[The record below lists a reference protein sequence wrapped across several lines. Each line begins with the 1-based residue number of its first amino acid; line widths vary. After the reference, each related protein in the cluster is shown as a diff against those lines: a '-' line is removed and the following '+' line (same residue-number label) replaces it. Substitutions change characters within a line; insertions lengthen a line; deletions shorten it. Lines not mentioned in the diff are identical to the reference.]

1 MIQRRPTRG
10 RGSFCALAAATAA
23 ALAACGLAPP
33 PAHAGTS
40 TLTLSSTPVGKSLN
54 YVGYNMA
61 HYMPGS
67 NTSAWVEYSNVNAF
81 RVWASSSYYEPRPS
95 TGGLRDDLGPWGD
108 GVTSLS
114 TFNARKTALRA
125 DPLNPTYINWDGTA
139 THPGFNYLFDNLVQ
153 PGSNAMQLD
162 YVLGQ
167 LHDRGIKVMQQ
178 TERSVAAFPINGDA
192 DWAGKWEQWQ
202 GFYAMAFHSARD
214 YGVTSYQMYNEP
226 NGDSNETQ
234 ADYMI
239 RLRLASDAI
248 HSAIAD
254 VNRLYGKNLVA
265 DVVAPTTAGGAARVD
280 DWGKTALQGLHTDYQ
295 GVTSPSTKIFDTY
308 SVQVYGKDGASFGA
322 DTASTKSK
330 ISQYHPDGA
339 AAGQAMPL
347 IYSEFNR
354 YTSNNLAD
362 MPTTSLE
369 TPSVVTDIGSIYVNA
384 MANGADS
391 MYAFKFSQTNWV
403 PSGSTAE
410 EPQKT
415 GFHYVSETDSI
426 HDITGA
432 THASG
437 VVRLVAKAF
446 EEGRNRLGATPST
459 SLDGYDVATS
469 FDPASK
475 NYYLFGVNRSSSE
488 SQTITYNL
496 SDWNVSPDTMVSVE
510 EVSPG
515 HNGEVTQLV
524 GIPANKQLTLTQPTQ
539 SVWLLTIPSG
549 AAVAPT
555 KLTPSDDAVVRNA
568 DGASPVDYSKQ
579 NFGSLAT
586 ANVGRTAASAR
597 DDFATYLKFNL
608 GTSKAADVSR
618 AILRVNGQAMT
629 EDGSNPGS
637 ILFHVYALAGDNWNE
652 NSIVWDTAPGLS
664 LTDAKL
670 TGVGATAWPVGQLT
684 FTGDGTQL
692 IGIDLTTFLADHPG
706 VFDDGQLTFAL
717 VREQRFVG
725 DADNPLSF
733 VQLYTKES
741 GSGLAPQLMLFV
753 PEPGTGGL
761 LLLAGAAAFGRR
773 GRRRAR

>member
-1 MIQRRPTRG
+1 MATDRA
-10 RGSFCALAAATAA
+10 SAATA
-23 ALAACGLAPP
+23 
-33 PAHAGTS
+33 TV
-40 TLTLSSTPVGKSLN
+40 TVSSTPVGKTLK
-54 YVGYNMA
+54 YVGYNMG
-61 HYMPGS
+61 HYLPGS
-67 NTSAWVEYSNVNAF
+67 NTSAWVVYSNVNAY
-81 RVWASSSYYEPRPS
+81 RIWAASSYYEPLVS
-95 TGGLRDDLGPWGD
+95 GTRDDNSVWGD
-108 GVTSLS
+108 GVTDLAS
-114 TFNARKTALRA
+114 FNSRKSALRA
-125 DPLNPTYINWDGTA
+125 DPLNQTYINWTGAGTGSRK
-139 THPGFNYLFDNLVQ
+139 GFNYYFENFTQ
-153 PGSNAMQLD
+153 TGSNAVRLN
-162 YVLGQ
+162 YALGE
-167 LHDRGIKVMQQ
+167 LHDRGIHVMQQ
-178 TERSVAAFPINGDA
+178 TERSAGAFPITGDS

-202 GFYAMAFHSARD
+202 HYYAMAFHSARD
-214 YGVTSYQMYNEP
+214 YDVTSYQMYNEP
-226 NGDSNETQ
+226 NGDPNETQ

-254 VNRLYGKNLVA
+254 VDRMYGKNLVA
-265 DVVAPTTAGGAARVD
+265 DVVAPTTAGGAVRVD

-295 GVTSPSTKIFDTY
+295 GITSPSTKIFDTY
-308 SVQVYGKDGASFGA
+308 SAQVYGKDGASFGA
-322 DTASTKSK
+322 DTASTKAK

-362 MPTTSLE
+362 MPTTNLE
-369 TPSVVTDIGSIYVNA
+369 KPSVVTDIASIYVNA
-384 MANGADS
+384 MKSGADS

-403 PSGSTAE
+403 PRGSTAE

-415 GFHYVSETDSI
+415 GFHYVSETDSV

-446 EEGRNRLGATPST
+446 SDRRNLLTATPSI
-459 SLDGYDVATS
+459 SFSEYDVATS
-469 FDPASK
+469 FDPVSK
-475 NYYLFGVNRSSSE
+475 NYYLFGVDRSST
-488 SQTITYNL
+488 QALPITYNL
-496 SDWNVSPDTMVSVE
+496 SGWNVSPDTMVSVE

-515 HNGEVTQLV
+515 HNGEVVQLV

-539 SVWLLTIPSG
+539 SVWLMTIPSG

-586 ANVGRTAASAR
+586 ANVGRTATSAR

-608 GTSKAADVSR
+608 GTTKAADVSR

-637 ILFHVYALAGDNWNE
+637 VLFHVYALSGDNWNE

-664 LTDAKL
+664 LTDAKM
-670 TGVGATAWPVGQLT
+670 TGVGTTAWPVGQLT
-684 FTGDGTQL
+684 FTGGATQL

-741 GSGLAPQLMLFV
+741 GAALAPQHMLFV
-753 PEPGTGGL
+753 PEPASLGL
-761 LLLAGAAAFGRR
+761 LGLGAFALGFRTRR
-773 GRRRAR
+773 TRARS